1 MPKIKIRFFYKDQI
15 ISFEYEESCTIEEM
29 LKDFLRKTHSKM
41 TLNPEEIIFIYRAKC
56 LNNVKYLYKKLKHAF
71 KAKEKSLIS
80 IKVIDYCGVVGCG
93 NYYYIGF
100 IFDEDNE
107 ITKRLFEYEES
118 CTIKEMLEDFLRQTH
133 SKMTLDPSKIYFLYQ
148 ARILNIEEYLN
159 KTLKE
164 VFILNK
170 NMPTIQVIDTSLVIG

>member
-1 MPKIKIRFFYKDQI
+1 MPKINIRFFYNDQI

-41 TLNPEEIIFIYRAKC
+41 TLNPKEIIFIYRAKC
-56 LNNVKYLYKKLKHAF
+56 LNNVKYLYKKLKHVF
-71 KAKEKSLIS
+71 KAQEKYLIR

-93 NYYYIGF
+93 NKYYI
-100 IFDEDNE
+100 IFSVNE

-118 CTIKEMLEDFLRQTH
+118 CTIEEMLEDFLRQTNH
-133 SKMTLDPSKIYFLYQ
+133 KMTLDPSEITFLY
-148 ARILNIEEYLN
+148 RSSILNYESYHN

-164 VFILNK
+164 VFKLNK
-170 NMPTIQVIDTSLVIG
+170 NMQTIRVIDTSLVIA